1 MNLKPG
7 LWQQQTLKLTMTQ
20 ELSQAIALLQYSTQE
35 LTSFLEDKAIENPL
49 LKLESGNVQTM
60 DPRRDSPSKRKQLKV
75 EKDKQ
80 SWIEQIGTENKT
92 LDAYLQSQINTSPLS
107 QEVRLVIDELIY
119 HIDENGYLC
128 AELEEIA
135 NKMNIPIEKVEKGLS
150 LIHEL
155 EPAGVGAR
163 DLKECLLLQL
173 RRIESENELA
183 EVIVQKHFTLFAEK
197 KWKELGKLLG
207 VTPANIQKVFDII
220 QTLNPRPA
228 AEFQRSHPVYIIPDV
243 VVKWDG
249 EAFSISVFDEAL
261 PKISFNDQYYQQF
274 SSYQDK
280 QVSRFLQEKQQDYFW
295 IVKAIEQ
302 RKETLTKVA
311 VKIVEKQ
318 NDFFIKG
325 PSFIKPMTMKDI
337 SEELGIHESTV
348 SRAVREK
355 YAQTP
360 YGLYE
365 LRSFFSSNIQTT
377 SSENASSQQVKDI
390 ITQLVGKEDKQKP
403 LSDQEIVNALKNN
416 HGIVVSRRTIA
427 KYRDQLGILSSSKR
441 KRYE

>member
-35 LTSFLEDKAIENPL
+35 LTSFLEEKAMENPL
-49 LKLESGNVQTM
+49 LKIEAGNVQTM
-60 DPRRDSPSKRKQLKV
+60 DPRKDRTSSRKLLKV
-75 EKDKQ
+75 ERDKQ
-80 SWIEQIGTENKT
+80 SWIEQIGTENNT
-92 LDAYLQSQINTSPLS
+92 LDTYLQSQINLRPLS
-107 QEVRLVIDELIY
+107 QVERLVMDKLIY

-135 NKMNIPIEKVEKGLS
+135 NSLNMPIEKVEKGLD
-150 LIHEL
+150 IIQEL
-155 EPAGVGAR
+155 EPAGIGAR

-173 RRIESENELA
+173 KRLEGDNALA
-183 EVIVQKHFTLFAEK
+183 ELILQKHFTLFAEK
-197 KWKELGKLLG
+197 KWKELGKLLE
-207 VTPANIQKVFDII
+207 VTPATIQKVFDFI
-220 QTLNPRPA
+220 QTFNPRPA
-228 AEFQRSHPVYIIPDV
+228 SAFQLDNPVYIIPDV
-243 VVKWDG
+243 VVKWNGDS
-249 EAFSISVFDEAL
+249 FSISVFDDAL
-261 PKISFNDQYYQQF
+261 PKITFNEQYFNQF
-274 SSYQDK
+274 SDYEDK

-295 IVKAIEQ
+295 IVKALEQ

-318 NDFFIKG
+318 QDFFIKG
-325 PSFIKPMTMKDI
+325 PSFLKPMTMKDI

-348 SRAVREK
+348 SRTVREK

-365 LRSFFSSNIQTT
+365 LRYFFTSTIQTT
-377 SSENASSQQVKDI
+377 SNENTSSQQVKDI
-390 ITQLVGKEDKQKP
+390 ISQLVGGENKQKP
-403 LSDQEIVNALKNN
+403 LSDQEIVSVLKDK

-427 KYRDQLGILSSSKR
+427 KYRDQLGIPSSSKR